1 MAGKKIGER
10 PKIILVADYEG
21 RFIWYEGGNAITFS
35 LAVGIIRI
43 LKKLNELSHKPITFY
58 ISGVGGDAYAF
69 IKLAH
74 MIEKIESPVT
84 FVAFGSVCSG
94 CFWITQCGNACFA
107 VASAKFMFHR
117 AVVYCRSGKTNMSQR
132 DFFDGLKQLML
143 IDAVQFWIFTRRGS
157 PVKTILKLFEREATI
172 SVQKA
177 IELNLVS
184 EVYDNNDFDKD
195 KKRAEELAREKYNF

>member
-10 PKIILVADYEG
+10 PEIILVADYG
-21 RFIWYEGGNAITFS
+21 RRFIWYEGGNALTFS
-35 LAVGIIRI
+35 LAAGIIRI
-43 LKKLNELSHKPITFY
+43 LKKLNELSHKPIIFY

-69 IKLAH
+69 IKIAH
-74 MIEKIESPVT
+74 MIENIESPVM
-84 FVAFGSVCSG
+84 FVAFGSVRSG

-107 VASAKFMFHR
+107 VAGTKFMFHH
-117 AVVYCRSGKTNMSQR
+117 AVVYCRSGKTNMSQK

-157 PVKTILKLFEREATI
+157 PVKTILNLFKQEAII
-172 SVQKA
+172 SVKKA
-177 IELNLVS
+177 VELKLVMD
-184 EVYDNNDFDKD
+184 VYDKNDFNMD